1 MRVGQK
7 RAPRISVRIPPRNFS
22 AAISVINRVL
32 ERQVKRELIDDVMV
46 RWNIAARWI
55 DESILGENCRGY
67 VDWRQDFRT
76 PKRAT
81 EGGKTNQ
88 DAAKQKKAKFA
99 PPIHHDLN

>member
-1 MRVGQK
+1 MVG
-7 RAPRISVRIPPRNFS
+7 
-22 AAISVINRVL
+22 
-32 ERQVKRELIDDVMV
+32 
-46 RWNIAARWI
+46 WNIAARWI

-88 DAAKQKKAKFA
+88 DAAKQEKAKFA